1 MGVHSSLRTAWSY
14 TPSTPHALKTAWS
27 YTPSTSHV
35 ASAVEGYQDIKDIVK
50 GSLHGSL
57 TKTLSTLDSH
67 FETRDTA
74 TPIMASVKYIGRSAV
89 TGAGAVIVMMV
100 LLGGVLWLCWDGR
113 QDNSWYSVL
122 GKVFII
128 IITGGIVLSCWGRLL
143 SGDVNSF
150 QSAGYW
156 FDTQVKSKIPGI
168 GRPIPGIGHPHH
180 PNQADMANMY

>member
-1 MGVHSSLRTAWSY
+1 MGVTSSLR
-14 TPSTPHALKTAWS
+14 KAWS

-35 ASAVEGYQDIKDIVK
+35 SSGVEGYHDIKDAVK
-50 GSLHGSL
+50 GSLHGSA
-57 TKTLSTLDSH
+57 TKMLSSLDSH

-74 TPIMASVKYIGRSAV
+74 TPIMSSVKYIGRSAV

-100 LLGGVLWLCWDGR
+100 LLGGVLWLCWDGK

-150 QSAGYW
+150 QSAGDW
-156 FDTQVKSKIPGI
+156 FDTHVKSQVWGI
-168 GRPIPGIGHPHH
+168 GLPIPGVGHHH
-180 PNQADMANMY
+180 DYNQSDMANMYEQ